1 MRLLPPATSWTRVF
15 GGTAAGIVFCV
26 AVALFVDSFNFAY
39 MSDEARLR
47 AIVTDLLLP
56 TLLAGPLLFLLLWK
70 MRQLAI
76 AHREMTELAT
86 MDSLTAVLNRGA
98 FKMLVDAYLEQAA
111 VNSRHGA
118 LLIVDA
124 DHFKSINDQFGHD
137 WGDRALQLIA
147 AKIFGEVKAP
157 DLVGRIGGEEFG
169 IFLQSADPA
178 QAWNVAERIR
188 LAVNHT
194 EIVADG
200 MARTLSVSVGGATFA
215 AGDVSYD
222 EVFVLADRQLYR
234 AKWSGRNRVSLASIG
249 QVDGPVRRAMTP
261 YADNDAGSDGQPTP
275 AQFQT
280 TLGSILHSTRTH
292 LNMQV
297 AYIAEFVGDVMV
309 YRSLEGEDGLPIH
322 EGSSLP
328 LRDAYGPGIV
338 DGTLPELMPD
348 VCDHPAAADKP
359 FTRALGSAPMSEC
372 QFACPM
378 ATSTACSAASAAS
391 PTPRSTSAT

>member
-1 MRLLPPATSWTRVF
+1 
-15 GGTAAGIVFCV
+15 
-26 AVALFVDSFNFAY
+26 
-39 MSDEARLR
+39 MSDEAPAARHR
-47 AIVTDLLLP
+47 HRPALP

-86 MDSLTAVLNRGA
+86 MESLTAVLNRGA

-261 YADNDAGSDGQPTP
+261 DADNDAGSDGQPRP

-309 YRSLEGEDGLPIH
+309 IARWRARTGCRSTKAARSRCATPMGRHRRRHAARADAGCLRPSRGRGQAVHPRPGVRAHVGVPI
-322 EGSSLP
+322 
-328 LRDAYGPGIV
+328 
-338 DGTLPELMPD
+338 LMPNGD
-348 VCDHPAAADKP
+348 VYGL
-359 FTRALGSAPMSEC
+359 LGCFSGQPD
-372 QFACPM
+372 
-378 ATSTACSAASAAS
+378 ASL
-391 PTPRSTSAT
+391 TSAT